1 MTDGKGQ
8 YITQCY
14 LLQFLLCGFFF
25 SLGSH
30 TYIFSSKKKNHSQN
44 ARQLLT
50 PPVLLKSKWLH
61 FLLTSES
68 FKWEVHNS
76 LSTRDTFQMSSCHVS
91 HHSTMVLAILQKH
104 SKYLVI
110 QKDAVLLSPIEKK
123 ITFIFF
129 FTDGTFWWN
138 VVINFSQC
146 QLKGSFWFIA
156 FVVHVSKPS
165 WRKLLASIQY
175 LQEDILFPR
184 GIWVLISFL

>member
-14 LLQFLLCGFFF
+14 LLQFLLCGFSFF

-30 TYIFSSKKKNHSQN
+30 TYIFSSKKKKHSQN

-50 PPVLLKSKWLH
+50 PPVLLKSKWFH

-76 LSTRDTFQMSSCHVS
+76 LSTRDTFQMSSCRIS
-91 HHSTMVLAILQKH
+91 HHPKMVLATLQKH

-110 QKDAVLLSPIEKK
+110 QKDAVLLSPIEKN
-123 ITFIFF
+123 ILFF
-129 FTDGTFWWN
+129 SSTDGTFWWN

-146 QLKGSFWFIA
+146 QLQRSFWSIA

>member
-14 LLQFLLCGFFF
+14 LLQFLLCGFSFF

-30 TYIFSSKKKNHSQN
+30 TYIFSSKKKHSQN

-50 PPVLLKSKWLH
+50 PPVLLKSKWFH

-76 LSTRDTFQMSSCHVS
+76 LSTRDTFQMSSCRIS
-91 HHSTMVLAILQKH
+91 HHPKMVLATLQKH

-110 QKDAVLLSPIEKK
+110 QKDAVLLSPIEKN
-123 ITFIFF
+123 ILFF
-129 FTDGTFWWN
+129 SSTDGTFWWN

-146 QLKGSFWFIA
+146 QLQRSFWSIA